1 MSFDGSIKSLLQG
14 VSQQVPRERLDGQVS
29 VQLNRL
35 SDVVNGNRRR
45 PGARY
50 LADIPTTSQYDDRVF
65 ASYVDVQDTAN
76 HVIINTET
84 GQLVILSEDFSTTLH
99 SSTQAYLVA
108 STANSIQTATLRG
121 DLYIANTEKAPA
133 KVHGATTQQDPTKTG
148 FFFVRTPAFEK
159 DYDITLSNSTGTYT
173 YTYTTPKADGTT
185 PGSTDPVA
193 ESKPSYIIGR
203 LVTLINAATGT
214 HGITATQYDAYLFLK
229 SNTATLSA
237 TTNAGST
244 YATASNQSRVG
255 LVSDLPARL
264 PAVANGALVAVGTTE
279 RNFVWYQYDYATS
292 VWKEAGAYG
301 SPTGFSN
308 MPIRISLDGTYTVG
322 APVYEGRLAG
332 SDETNEDPGFIDN
345 GVTGFGAYQG
355 RLVILA
361 GPEVCMSAAGNP
373 LRWYRSTVTTL
384 LTDDPINI
392 FSGAATSTNFR
403 HCVQFNKDLLLFARS
418 CQAVVPSSNAAITPQ
433 TAQIVITSGYTSD
446 TLAQPGV
453 VGRSVLY
460 SMPRTENFAGVLEVI
475 PSNTTDSQYTSNDI
489 TAHIP
494 RYLPGRIRSIV
505 SSTTS
510 NSSAFV
516 CTGDNRSLFLQ
527 DYLWSGDEKVQS
539 AWHQWTLPYPVVCT
553 WFVRDRVY
561 IGLRDG
567 STILVVTIEPQAGPT
582 VNNYVR
588 PFSDVY
594 IQVAMVSGQFVLP
607 ERLRDAVASGAEL
620 FITFADTS
628 MGGMWVGYESIDPV
642 TFVVTTVRNVPDGA
656 YFAGVRYTSVLSPT
670 PPLVRDSN
678 GLVIGTSRT
687 LLTRYELTL
696 KDSGEFHAVITDSS
710 RTLTD
715 GNYSS
720 LVYSNVELLPNNP
733 TAASLGRAI
742 IPVRAQAQDTVATFE
757 ADADADLCILD
768 IEYVLQYRA
777 RRSRI

>member
-1 MSFDGSIKSLLQG
+1 MAFDGAIKSLMQG

-50 LADIPTTSQYDDRVF
+50 LADVPTTSQYDDRVF

-84 GQLVILSEDFSTTLH
+84 GQLVILSEDFTTTLH

-108 STANSIQTATLRG
+108 SAASAVQTASLRG
-121 DLYIANTEKAPA
+121 YLYLANTEKAPA
-133 KVHGATTQQDPTKTG
+133 KVYGSTTQQDPAKTG
-148 FFFVRTPAFEK
+148 FYFVHTPAFQK

-173 YTYTTPKADGTT
+173 YTYRTPTGTGT
-185 PGSTDPVA
+185 GDA
-193 ESKPSYIIGR
+193 GLAKPSYIISD
-203 LVTLINAATGT
+203 LLAKINVQTGT
-214 HGITATQYDAYLFLK
+214 HGITATAYDAYMFLS
-229 SNTATLSA
+229 SNTVTLSV

-244 YATASNQSRVG
+244 YATGSNQSRVSV
-255 LVSDLPARL
+255 VSDLPARL
-264 PAVANGALVAVGTTE
+264 PAVGNGALVAVGTTK

-308 MPIRISLDGTYTVG
+308 MPIRISLDGAYTVG
-322 APVYEGRLAG
+322 SPAYEGRLAG

-345 GVTGFGAYQG
+345 GVTGFGVYQG

-373 LRWYRSTVTTL
+373 LRWYRSTVTAL

-418 CQAVVPSSNAAITPQ
+418 CQAVVPSSNVAITPQ
-433 TAQIVITSGYTSD
+433 TAQIVITSGYTTD
-446 TLAQPGV
+446 TLAQPGI

-460 SMPRTENFAGVLEVI
+460 SMPRTEHFAGVLEII

-510 NSSAFV
+510 NSSAFI
-516 CTGDNRSLFLQ
+516 CTGDNRSLFIQ

-539 AWHQWTLPYPVVCT
+539 AWHQWTLPYPIVCT

-561 IGLRDG
+561 IGMRDG
-567 STILVVTIEPQAGPT
+567 TAILVVTIEPQAGNT
-582 VNNYVR
+582 IDSYVR

-594 IQVAMVSGQFVLP
+594 LRVTITNRQFVLP
-607 ERLRDAVASGAEL
+607 TRLRDAVSNGEGL
-620 FITFADTS
+620 FITFANPS
-628 MGGMWVGYESIDPV
+628 MGGMRVGYESINP
-642 TFVVTTVRNVPDGA
+642 TTHVVTTVRNVPDGD
-656 YFAGVRYTSVLSPT
+656 YFVGLRYTSVLSPT
-670 PPLVRDSN
+670 PPLVRDAN
-678 GLVIGTSRT
+678 GIVIGTYQS
-687 LLTRYELTL
+687 LLVRYELTL
-696 KDSGEFHAVITDSS
+696 KDSGEFHAIITDSS
-710 RTLTD
+710 CTLTD

-720 LVYSNVELLPNNP
+720 LVYSSTELLPNNP
-733 TAASLGRAI
+733 TDASLGRAI

-757 ADADADLCILD
+757 ANADTDLCILD

-777 RRSRI
+777 RRKRI

>member
-1 MSFDGSIKSLLQG
+1 MAFDGAIKSLMQG

-50 LADIPTTSQYDDRVF
+50 LADVPTTSQYDDHVF

-84 GQLVILSEDFSTTLH
+84 GQLLILSEDFTTTLH

-108 STANSIQTATLRG
+108 SAASAIQTASLRG
-121 DLYIANTEKAPA
+121 YLYLANTEKAPA
-133 KVHGATTQQDPTKTG
+133 KVYGSTAQQDPSKTG
-148 FFFVRTPAFEK
+148 FYFVRTPAFQK

-173 YTYTTPKADGTT
+173 YTYRTPTGTGSGDADL
-185 PGSTDPVA
+185 A
-193 ESKPSYIIGR
+193 KPSYIISD
-203 LVTLINAATGT
+203 LLAKINAQTGT
-214 HGITATQYDAYLFLK
+214 HGITATAYDAYMLLS
-229 SNTATLSA
+229 SNTVSLSV

-244 YATASNQSRVG
+244 YATGSNQSRVSV
-255 LVSDLPARL
+255 VSDLPARL
-264 PAVANGALVAVGTTE
+264 PTVGNGALVAVGTTE
-279 RNFVWYQYDYATS
+279 RNFVWYQYDSATS

-301 SPTGFSN
+301 GPTGFSN
-308 MPIRISLDGTYTVG
+308 MPIRISLDGVYTVETP
-322 APVYEGRLAG
+322 AYEGRLAG
-332 SDETNEDPGFIDN
+332 SDETNKDPSFIDN

-361 GPEVCMSAAGNP
+361 GPEVCMSAAGDP
-373 LRWYRSTVTTL
+373 LRWYRSTVTAL
-384 LTDDPINI
+384 LTEDPIGI

-433 TAQIVITSGYTSD
+433 TAQIVITSGYTTD

-460 SMPRTENFAGVLEVI
+460 SMPRTEHFAGVLEII

-510 NSSAFV
+510 NSSAFI
-516 CTGDNRSLFLQ
+516 CTGDSRSLFIQ

-539 AWHQWTLPYPVVCT
+539 AWHQWTLPYPIVCT

-561 IGLRDG
+561 IGMRDG
-567 STILVVTIEPQAGPT
+567 TAILVVTIEPQAGNT
-582 VNNYVR
+582 IDSYVR

-594 IQVAMVSGQFVLP
+594 LRVTITDRQFVLP
-607 ERLRDAVASGAEL
+607 TRLRDAVGNGEDL

-628 MGGMWVGYESIDPV
+628 MGGMWVGYESIDP
-642 TFVVTTVRNVPDGA
+642 TTYVVTTVRNVPDGE
-656 YFAGVRYTSVLSPT
+656 YFVGLRYTSVLSPT
-670 PPLVRDSN
+670 PPLVRDAN
-678 GLVIGTSRT
+678 GIVIGTYQS
-687 LLTRYELTL
+687 LLVRYELTL
-696 KDSGEFHAVITDSS
+696 KDSGEFHAIITDSS

-720 LVYSNVELLPNNP
+720 LVYSSTELLPNNP
-733 TAASLGRAI
+733 TDASLGRAI

-757 ADADADLCILD
+757 ANADTDLCILD

-777 RRSRI
+777 RRKRI